1 MSMYNDIYNKKYDSL
16 KVFYIFLSYG
26 ITSVII
32 GLAFM
37 GFVCLKCLLN
47 LKAVSLN
54 AGYSLLLGYSLFGF
68 GFVFN
73 WLEWRYVNWISK
85 PAKSVTIVLLSSSI
99 YSTLVIFGVN
109 WLWHSL
115 IRGVAFRD
123 FYKDYSYIIWI
134 EIGIFYFIAL
144 WFYARSFFVQWR
156 QEVENREKLKRQ
168 ALQLQYES
176 LKTQVNP
183 HFLFNSLNALTT
195 LIEMDVPAARQF
207 THELSCFYRDIL
219 QLKNKEIIPLQEEI
233 QIVKRYIYL
242 QKIRFGDNFTYH
254 LPDIDNS
261 NLMVIPLSLQ
271 MLAENVFKHNIVSS
285 NKKVHLDIQLNGDEL
300 IITNSYYPRT
310 DSSDSGMGLQNLNER
325 IKYLTNKELTIKLT
339 DTLYSIHLPLIPFD
353 NAYFNS

>member
-1 MSMYNDIYNKKYDSL
+1 MSIYSNIYNKKYDSR

-47 LKAVSLN
+47 LKAVTLN

-73 WLEWRYVNWISK
+73 WLESRYVNWISE
-85 PAKSVTIVLLSSSI
+85 PGKSVTVVLLSSSI
-99 YSTLVIFGVN
+99 YSSCVIFGVN
-109 WLWHSL
+109 WLWHSV
-115 IRGVAFRD
+115 IRGMTFSAF
-123 FYKDYSYIIWI
+123 YSNYSYIIWI

-176 LKTQVNP
+176 LKAQVNP

-195 LIEMDVPAARQF
+195 LIEMDVASARQF

-219 QLKNKEIIPLQEEI
+219 QLKNKEIIPLEEEL

-242 QKIRFGDNFTYH
+242 QKIRFGDNFSYH

-285 NKKVHLDIQLNGDEL
+285 NKKVHLDIQLDKDKL
-300 IITNSYYPRT
+300 IITNTYYPRT

-325 IKYLTNKELTIKLT
+325 ILYLTNKELIIEKT
-339 DTLYSIHLPLIPFD
+339 DSQFSIHLPLISFD
-353 NAYFNS
+353 NAHFNS